1 MDLFRN
7 HFYVCLHMTNFK
19 ENVSVDGDASFLNE
33 TINPLYSKTSKP
45 SIDLNQLIEL
55 FQSNQTAKLL
65 YNLTKLQNLLQNN
78 TQKLYSDDEILNLF
92 SIFTQNIHKVAINV
106 LHKSILVLISLLPQ
120 ISKESFQK
128 LSESSFITEI
138 SSFYEH
144 AKEPFFK
151 SSLILISI
159 FLENGVGFDTFM
171 ISFNL
176 DILIAIAE
184 TDQSGLEVYTLFKAL
199 TLYLPNDFISNSF
212 KKCLI
217 AYDLH
222 KMPPYILTL
231 IENFAE
237 CKNFMDD
244 EVFGILMFYFE
255 KDVSDLMMASLQVL
269 FHLIDIN
276 FDAFRPLFD
285 TFKNKIKDRRVTD
298 DKLAVCYQIL
308 TKLIIGIGYDIDV
321 YALVEILN
329 EISNQIQK
337 NSTILSKALLFCAK
351 SIFDIA
357 PAVTIEDFINHNSF
371 IPIFP
376 NIESQDT
383 ELIEVVLQ
391 IMLKL
396 INVSKMIPNKA
407 VFEEIN
413 ENYIDNI
420 QELLDS
426 DDESISNL
434 ASNILEY
441 FKPDES

>member
-184 TDQSGLEVYTLFKAL
+184 TYQSGLEVYTLFKAL

-329 EISNQIQK
+329 EISNQILK